1 MLLILLIMI
10 RRGRKKKD
18 KAIFVQ
24 KYIPYPVYSTNCNS
38 FLKTLHLFKRETSS
52 KTLKQSLPFRAPENT
67 DCSMCNIIT
76 LLLLLCSQ
84 TFWFFHLS
92 EVVHQS
98 SNRTNCDVKLTFIVC
113 CSTI

>member
-1 MLLILLIMI
+1 MLLLLLIMI
-10 RRGRKKKD
+10 RRRRKKKD

-52 KTLKQSLPFRAPENT
+52 KTLKQSLSFQAPENT

-76 LLLLLCSQ
+76 LLLLLFS
-84 TFWFFHLS
+84 
-92 EVVHQS
+92 
-98 SNRTNCDVKLTFIVC
+98 DVLVFPSV
-113 CSTI
+113 